1 MKYDYLVFIGRFQPF
16 HKGHEEVVNR
26 ALEMSER
33 VIMLVGGFGK
43 PRSPRNPWT
52 FEERRDIIRAVYNN
66 DRRLI
71 IQPIKD
77 YTYNDNL
84 WLEEVQNK
92 VKELVLDN
100 GTSFNPDGMNDYK
113 IGLIGCEKDHT
124 SYYINLFPQWGNEA
138 VKFVNPI
145 NATDIRKILFE
156 DQEIP
161 TVYLPDAVI
170 DYLSTDPVAPSL
182 VKEYNY
188 YQNYKKAF
196 NNNPYPT
203 QHLTADALVIQSGH
217 VLLIKR
223 RSEPGKG
230 LWALP
235 GGFKHHTETFKQAA
249 LRELK
254 EETKLKVPLPVLEGS
269 ITETFIA
276 DAPHRSERGTVV
288 SQVFKIMLKAGELP
302 KVKGSDDAMEAKW
315 VLLADV
321 RESEMFEDHYHIIRE
336 LV

>member
-16 HKGHEEVVNR
+16 HLGHKEVVDR
-26 ALEMSER
+26 ALSMSER

-52 FEERRDIIRAVYNN
+52 FEERRDMIRAVYGNN
-66 DRRLI
+66 RNLI

-84 WLEEVQNK
+84 WLKQVQK
-92 VKELVLDN
+92 TVTELVLDN
-100 GTSFNPDGMNDYK
+100 GTSFNPNGMNDYK

-124 SYYINLFPQWGNEA
+124 SYYVNLFPQWGNKSVE
-138 VKFVNPI
+138 FVNPI
-145 NATDIRKILFE
+145 NATDIRRVLFE
-156 DQEIP
+156 DSEIP
-161 TVYLPDAVI
+161 AVFLPDKVI
-170 DYLSTDPVAPSL
+170 DYLCTDPVIETL
-182 VKEYNY
+182 QEEYRY
-188 YQNYKKAF
+188 YKHYRQQF

-203 QHLTADALVIQSGH
+203 QHLTADALVTQSGH
-217 VLLIKR
+217 VLLIQR

-235 GGFKHHTETFKQAA
+235 GGFKHDTETFKQAA

-269 ITETFIA
+269 ITKNFTA

-288 SQVFKIMLKAGELP
+288 SQVFRIELKAGDLP
-302 KVKGSDDAMEAKW
+302 KVKAADDAMDAKW
-315 VLLADV
+315 VPLSEV
-321 RESEMFEDHYHIIRE
+321 KESNMFEDHYHIIRE